1 MKTILIAAAG
11 LLIGAVPSMASAQ
24 TAEMPTAND
33 FAAGETWEF
42 RRVDALTK
50 LEEARTTATAIKTD
64 TGMAFSI
71 DGKTDPV
78 ESRMVNGGYT
88 SAPKPWRVWP
98 LAVGKRWEFEG
109 TWARADGVT
118 GSSEQKV
125 AVTAYEEVT
134 VPAGKFMA
142 FKIEHRG
149 YFKNSSGNTGRQDD
163 TYWYAPEAKADVKQE
178 RKSGRPVW
186 ISELTSYKRVAP

>member
-1 MKTILIAAAG
+1 MQTILMAAAG
-11 LLIGAVPSMASAQ
+11 LLIDTAHSMANAQ

-33 FAAGETWEF
+33 FVAGETWEF

-50 LEEARTTATAIKTD
+50 LEEARTVVNAVKTD

-71 DGKTDPV
+71 DGKTNPV

-98 LAVGKRWEFEG
+98 LAVGKRWEFQG

-163 TYWYAPEAKADVKQE
+163 TYWYAPEAKMDVKQE
-178 RKSGRPVW
+178 RKSGHPVW
-186 ISELTSYKRVAP
+186 VSELMSHKRAAP